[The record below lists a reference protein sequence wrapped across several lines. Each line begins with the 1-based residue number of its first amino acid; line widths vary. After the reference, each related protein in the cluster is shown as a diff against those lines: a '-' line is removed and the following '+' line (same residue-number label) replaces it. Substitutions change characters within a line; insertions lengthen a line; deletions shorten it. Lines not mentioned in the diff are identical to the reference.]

1 MKNKK
6 SIIAMLFSILVLPI
20 ALLFTACGTTS
31 QLDTKATC
39 DTRGTYQTAATT
51 QELNETIGSQEDFA
65 TDGYRISSTI
75 KMTMTGGSEMNIS
88 FNAIYKNNE
97 LAIKMVVPD
106 IMATIQSGKMKY
118 TNAYAYYKG
127 GYIYATM
134 NGEKVKYQAQIED
147 MYDIENNF
155 QYIKQYS
162 NVEQLLNLVKSSS
175 NISVFK
181 DGNNFKVDFAD
192 SVAFSDASMY
202 LNFNAE
208 NVLKALNLQ
217 FNISAS
223 TMNIGAAVT
232 MSPFDGEIEFPDL
245 SSYTLTNNI

>member
-39 DTRGTYQTAATT
+39 DTRGTYQTAATAN
-51 QELNETIGSQEDFA
+51 ELNDAIGTQDDFES
-65 TDGYRISSTI
+65 DGLRLTSDVELDLGGTEKI
-75 KMTMTGGSEMNIS
+75 KAS

-97 LAIKMVVPD
+97 LAVKMVLPD
-106 IMATIQSGKMKY
+106 FASSTTTKIKY
-118 TNAYAYYKG
+118 TNSYAYYKD
-127 GYIYATM
+127 GYIYATL
-134 NGEKVKYQAQIED
+134 NNAKIKYQAEID
-147 MYDIENNF
+147 KMFDISTYF

-181 DGNNFKVDFAD
+181 DGNNFKVDFAN

-232 MSPFDGEIEFPDL
+232 MSPFSGEIEFPDL